1 MVDENLKTMI
11 KNSLYGFFREYDTFE
26 HCRNSPLNSEVNGM
40 LEKYRKKYN
49 SILIN
54 QHDMLPKELEDDI
67 QNLTYSITNVLK
79 SIKSIETDLLSLV
92 SVCADKALEIYNN
105 FDDYFDDSQ
114 EAKYYPQGC
123 GIEPCY
129 NTGNS
134 AYTIT
139 VNGNNSPVIID
150 SNDNHIYTDM
160 ENVNNMNVFEKL
172 RDSIS
177 INTDGENKE
186 ELLSSVNEMEKAK
199 GTSEYA
205 NAYRS
210 FMRVAK
216 DCITIVTPFIPYLSD
231 YLS

>member
-1 MVDENLKTMI
+1 
-11 KNSLYGFFREYDTFE
+11 
-26 HCRNSPLNSEVNGM
+26 
-40 LEKYRKKYN
+40 
-49 SILIN
+49 
-54 QHDMLPKELEDDI
+54 
-67 QNLTYSITNVLK
+67 
-79 SIKSIETDLLSLV
+79 
-92 SVCADKALEIYNN
+92 
-105 FDDYFDDSQ
+105 
-114 EAKYYPQGC
+114 
-123 GIEPCY
+123 
-129 NTGNS
+129 
-134 AYTIT
+134 
-139 VNGNNSPVIID
+139 
-150 SNDNHIYTDM
+150 M